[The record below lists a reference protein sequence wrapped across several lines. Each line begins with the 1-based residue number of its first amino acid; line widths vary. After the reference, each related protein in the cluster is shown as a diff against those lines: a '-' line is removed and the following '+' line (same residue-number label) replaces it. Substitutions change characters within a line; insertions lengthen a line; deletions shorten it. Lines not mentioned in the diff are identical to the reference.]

1 MTDLDLVIICTAL
14 AWALALVIG
23 TAIRNRSIVDYKTR
37 ATNRRVIPWPPP
49 PPPPA
54 GFERIQPP
62 TRPAPPRTPRPIDV
76 AICPACVA
84 RLTED
89 DWLNLLEPGMESFL
103 PDWLLQYSDVG
114 WDASREMTADAIAL
128 ADHARRCLA
137 SDDVDLS
144 TPLGA
149 AIAKFKE
156 IEVAS

>member
-1 MTDLDLVIICTAL
+1 MSSNTLSRLL
-14 AWALALVIG
+14 
-23 TAIRNRSIVDYKTR
+23 NRFMRWLGFYPGDT
-37 ATNRRVIPWPPP
+37 
-49 PPPPA
+49 PPA
-54 GFERIQPP
+54 EMRQVAWPKPSSLIEPSTPLPRPYHRIRAP

-114 WDASREMTADAIAL
+114 WDAPREMTDEATAL
-128 ADHARRCLA
+128 ADHARWCAA

-149 AIAKFKE
+149 AIAKFKQ